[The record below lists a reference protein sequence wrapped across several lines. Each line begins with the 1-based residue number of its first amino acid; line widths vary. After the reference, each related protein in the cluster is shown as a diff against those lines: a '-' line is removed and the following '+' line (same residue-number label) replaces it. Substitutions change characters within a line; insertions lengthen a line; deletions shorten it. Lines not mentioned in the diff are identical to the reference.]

1 MLVSTEVSFH
11 LYNNFFFS
19 VLLFL
24 GYFVM
29 DDEIFV
35 SKNVFVYQYHKP
47 LRLPN

>member
-19 VLLFL
+19 VVLFL

-35 SKNVFVYQYHKP
+35 SKKCICVPISQTTEAS
-47 LRLPN
+47 